1 MGTKRLVTDTMRS
14 RIINGRYRP
23 GERLPSGTELR
34 QEFDVSAS
42 TAVYAIRA
50 LAEEGY
56 VETRQGAGNFVA
68 DALTTTKDGQVS
80 IGDSPTKAGRQREV
94 VAALRVEARRLADI
108 ADRLEN
114 TL

>member
-14 RIINGRYRP
+14 RIINGHYRP
-23 GERLPSGTELR
+23 GERLPSGKELR

-42 TAVYAIRA
+42 TAVYAMRA

-56 VETRQGAGNFVA
+56 VETRQGAGNFVVA
-68 DALTTTKDGQVS
+68 TLTTNKHGQVGFS
-80 IGDSPTKAGRQREV
+80 QGETKEGRQREV
-94 VAALRVEARRLADI
+94 VAALRAEARRLADI